1 MHTDIINKLNVS
13 YNSFYSY
20 NDDHHE
26 YHFSYKREKNQFAC
40 KIIDIQIWLFLFW
53 LFCTCFE
60 IIS

>member
-40 KIIDIQIWLFLFW
+40 KIIDIQI
-53 LFCTCFE
+53 
-60 IIS
+60 